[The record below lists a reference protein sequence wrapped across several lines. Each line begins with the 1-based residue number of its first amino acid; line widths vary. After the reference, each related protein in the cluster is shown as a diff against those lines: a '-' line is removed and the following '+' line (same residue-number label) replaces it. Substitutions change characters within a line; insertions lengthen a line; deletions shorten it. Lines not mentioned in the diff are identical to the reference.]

1 MSPSALLVPAAVV
14 AIPVL
19 PAGAGDAF
27 AGSLVLSA
35 ALVVFGMVPLGMARA
50 KSFTPADLKAPREM
64 FDRLPG
70 WGKRATWAHQNSFEA
85 FGLHAPACLL
95 CLVMAAPV
103 VSAAPWTVTAA
114 WLHPLLRLGYLGAYL
129 GNIAPLRSLC
139 WIGAL
144 LCSGVLYGEGLRA
157 VLRA

>member
-1 MSPSALLVPAAVV
+1 VE
-14 AIPVL
+14 

-35 ALVVFGMVPLGMARA
+35 ALVVLSMVPLGLARA
-50 KSFTPADLKAPREM
+50 TAFTPADLKAPRQM
-64 FDRLPG
+64 FDRLPA
-70 WGKRATWAHQNSFEA
+70 WGKRATWAHQNFFEA
-85 FGLHAPACLL
+85 FILHAPACLL

-157 VLRA
+157 LLRA

>member
-1 MSPSALLVPAAVV
+1 MSLPALLVPFAIVP
-14 AIPVL
+14 IPVV
-19 PAGAGDAF
+19 PARAGDAF

-35 ALVVFGMVPLGMARA
+35 ALVVISMIPLGLARA
-50 KSFTPADLKAPREM
+50 KTFTPADLKAPREM
-64 FDRLPG
+64 FDRLPA
-70 WGKRATWAHQNSFEA
+70 WGKRATWAHQNFFESFI
-85 FGLHAPACLL
+85 LHAPACLL

-129 GNIAPLRSLC
+129 GNVAPLRSLC

-157 VLRA
+157 LLRG